1 VDVALDRTV
10 LDSLSAQLAV
20 VDHAG
25 TVVLVNKEWRQLAE
39 QSSCTSCTEGA
50 NFFDVC
56 GRAHGPASADAKVAA
71 EGLREV
77 LAGFSDRFAMD
88 LHCET
93 PHGTR
98 WYTLL
103 VVPLVDRAAGAVLS
117 YADITE
123 RKRLEALSEHR
134 ATHDVLTGLPNR
146 SLIHD
151 RLAQEIA
158 AGARKGTA
166 VAVLFVDVDRFKR
179 VNDLFGHATGDAVL
193 VEVGR
198 RLTQCVRPS
207 DTVGRLAGDEFIIIC
222 SASPAEQAAR
232 EIAHRVRDVMASPLH
247 VAGHHLS
254 VSVSVGIHVADR
266 WEGSPQDLLHLAD
279 TAMFR
284 AKSRGG
290 GQVALHA
297 DAPPPDLSAAEGPG
311 PRGVAPAAAPQ
322 SDKDNSYAGS
332 VQRLLHLLRVTAGMD
347 TAWVSEFLGSEQVFR
362 FVDVEPGVTGPV
374 PGTRLPLSGAYCARV
389 INGTMPSLISDAH
402 ADPDGALLPVTFE
415 LHIGAYLGVPLHGP
429 DGAPT
434 GMLCATSSRPR
445 PELTE
450 EDLRSARLI
459 ADVLDDQHRR
469 AMTAAAGQRMRS
481 DLRDTVLRF
490 CRGQGRSMVLQPVVG
505 LSTRQTVAVEALTR
519 FDRPERDPAQWFGA
533 AASIGLGRPLELAAA
548 QAALTC
554 DTARSVPAVSVNL
567 SPDVIL
573 DGGLDELL
581 ADHDPA
587 RVIVEMTQHAPVS
600 SYEDLELSLGKHREK
615 GLRLAVDDVGADYA
629 SLTHVLRL
637 RPDVLKVDMS
647 LIRGI
652 DTDPV
657 RQSLVAAMESLGQ
670 RLNAT
675 VVAEGVETDAELQTL
690 LGLDVDQ
697 GQGYL
702 FGRPSPVWQ

>member
-1 VDVALDRTV
+1 VNVALDRTV

-20 VDHAG
+20 VDHSG

-39 QSSCTSCTEGA
+39 QSGCGGCSEGA

-56 GRAHGPASADAKVAA
+56 GRAYGPASGDAKAAA

-88 LHCET
+88 LRCET

-103 VVPLVDRAAGAVLS
+103 VVPLVDRAGAVLS
-117 YADITE
+117 YADITD

-151 RLAQEIA
+151 RLAREIA
-158 AGARKGTA
+158 AGARTGSP

-207 DTVGRLAGDEFIIIC
+207 DTVGRLAGDEFVIIC
-222 SASPAEQAAR
+222 SGSPAEQAAR
-232 EIAHRVRDVMASPLH
+232 DIAHRVRDVMASPLQ
-247 VAGHHLS
+247 VAGHHLG

-284 AKSRGG
+284 AKGQGG
-290 GQVALHA
+290 GQVALHT
-297 DAPPPDLSAAEGPG
+297 DAPSSDVSVAERPMEGILG
-311 PRGVAPAAAPQ
+311 APRERE
-322 SDKDNSYAGS
+322 DNSYSAS
-332 VQRLLHLLRVTAGMD
+332 IQRLLHLLRVTVGMD

-389 INGTMPSLISDAH
+389 IAGTMPSRMANTR

-415 LHIGAYLGVPLHGP
+415 LRIGAYLGVPLLGP
-429 DGAPT
+429 DGAPH
-434 GMLCATSSRPR
+434 GMLCATSPGPR
-445 PELTE
+445 PELAE
-450 EDLRSARLI
+450 EDLRSAHLI
-459 ADVLDDQHRR
+459 ADVINDQHRR
-469 AMTAAAGQRMRS
+469 AMTMAASQRRRS
-481 DLRDTVLRF
+481 DLREAVLRF
-490 CRGQGRSMVLQPVVG
+490 CRGQGRSLMLQPVVR
-505 LSTRQTVAVEALTR
+505 LSTVRTVAVEALTR
-519 FDRPERDPAQWFGA
+519 FDRPDRDPAQWFA
-533 AASIGLGRPLELAAA
+533 TATTLGLGRHLELAAA
-548 QAALTC
+548 RTALTA
-554 DTARSVPAVSVNL
+554 DAARSAPAVAVNL

-581 ADHDPA
+581 ADHDPT
-587 RVIVEMTQHAPVS
+587 RVIIEVTQHAPVT
-600 SYEDLELSLGKHREK
+600 SYQDLERSLAKHRDR

-629 SLTHVLRL
+629 SLTHVLRM

-647 LIRGI
+647 LVRGV
-652 DTDPV
+652 DTDVV
-657 RQSLVAAMESLGQ
+657 RQSLVAAIASLAQG
-670 RLNAT
+670 LNAS
-675 VVAEGVETDAELQTL
+675 VVAKGVETDAELQAL
-690 LGLDVDQ
+690 LGLDIDQ

-702 FGRPSPVWQ
+702 FKRPSPVWQ